1 MEVFQE
7 AYPFKPRSEEGIE
20 RSWFEDIV
28 ASLDFTTFATTIVL
42 LVISVLVVKLY
53 RNRQKT
59 IDKFKLFFNDIRF
72 YKLFIVL
79 QIFFIFILLI
89 YDVANSEWDLI
100 ISYCA
105 SCGNFP
111 IELHASLFDGYSS
124 STTGNLLAIATI
136 FLPIFISKSIDW
148 VLNKNE

>member
-1 MEVFQE
+1 MDLLQSSMPIGKPE
-7 AYPFKPRSEEGIE
+7 ARLEHD
-20 RSWFEDIV
+20 WFEDIV
-28 ASLDFTTFATTIVL
+28 ASLDFTTFVTIIVL

-79 QIFFIFILLI
+79 QIFFIIILLI
-89 YDVANSEWDLI
+89 YDVANSGWDLI

-111 IELHASLFDGYSS
+111 IELHASLFDDYPS
-124 STTGNLLAIATI
+124 STTGNLLTIATI

-148 VLNKNE
+148 ILNKNE